1 MFTVASFFSGVGG
14 IDLGFSQTGKCKTV
28 YANEFDSYAAE
39 TFELNFTIKIDVR
52 DINEVSSDE
61 IPKTDIVVGG
71 FPCQAF
77 SIAGL
82 QQEFKDEKERGN
94 LFFDLVRI
102 LKHNQ
107 PKAALFENAKN
118 LASHNQ
124 GVTIAVIMNEL
135 RKIGYYAGYR
145 ILTPLSTI

>member
-39 TFELNFTIKIDVR
+39 TFELNFPIKIDVR

-82 QQEFKDEKERGN
+82 QQGFKDEK
-94 LFFDLVRI
+94 
-102 LKHNQ
+102 
-107 PKAALFENAKN
+107 A
-118 LASHNQ
+118 
-124 GVTIAVIMNEL
+124 GVIFSLNWFVF
-135 RKIGYYAGYR
+135 
-145 ILTPLSTI
+145 